1 MDRMEAIQAADFF
14 EIPAGIT
21 YLNCSNMSPQLKSV
35 TAAGLD
41 AVRIKTSPWTLTGA
55 NWFTSAEELRA
66 LAGQLLG
73 TGTDS
78 IAIIPAVSYGMATAA
93 ANVKIHPG
101 DTIILLAEDF
111 PSNVF
116 TWREAA
122 RRHKAE
128 VVTVERDPETGWT
141 EALLNA
147 ITNRTAVVVS
157 PRCHWMDG
165 SLIDLVRVGERARQV
180 GAALVVDA
188 SQSLGAMPLDVARIH
203 PDFLVSVGYK
213 WQLGPY
219 GLSYLYASPKW
230 QQQGVPIEQSWMPR
244 RGSADFTRLTEYR
257 DAFQP
262 GARRFDM
269 GQFTQFILAPM
280 CAAALQQLLDWG
292 TAYIEQSVSQ
302 LTEEIAQRALDAGC
316 LVAPAEQRAKH
327 MLGIRFPGGLPA
339 KLTTALAA
347 ANVYVS
353 IRGDSVRVS
362 PHLYNTSADI
372 DRLFAVIAS
381 CF

>member
-35 TAAGLD
+35 TAAGLH

-188 SQSLGAMPLDVARIH
+188 SQSLG
-203 PDFLVSVGYK
+203 
-213 WQLGPY
+213 
-219 GLSYLYASPKW
+219 
-230 QQQGVPIEQSWMPR
+230 
-244 RGSADFTRLTEYR
+244 
-257 DAFQP
+257 
-262 GARRFDM
+262 
-269 GQFTQFILAPM
+269 
-280 CAAALQQLLDWG
+280 
-292 TAYIEQSVSQ
+292 
-302 LTEEIAQRALDAGC
+302 
-316 LVAPAEQRAKH
+316 
-327 MLGIRFPGGLPA
+327 
-339 KLTTALAA
+339 
-347 ANVYVS
+347 
-353 IRGDSVRVS
+353 
-362 PHLYNTSADI
+362 
-372 DRLFAVIAS
+372 
-381 CF
+381 